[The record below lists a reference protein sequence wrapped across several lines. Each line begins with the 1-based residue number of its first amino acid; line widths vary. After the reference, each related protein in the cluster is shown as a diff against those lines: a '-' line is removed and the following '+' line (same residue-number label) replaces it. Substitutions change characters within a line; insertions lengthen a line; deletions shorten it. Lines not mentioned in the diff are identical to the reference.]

1 MKNSSVKWVRL
12 GDYIEWC
19 DERNTAG
26 RNYPVIGIN
35 RDKTFMPTVANL
47 DGVDITKY
55 KIVSKGM
62 FVFSGMQTGR
72 DICIRIGLY
81 DKAQPALISPAYTTF
96 FINKEN
102 DVLPEYFFM
111 YFYREE
117 SDRYGWFISDS
128 SVRANLDW
136 PRFLDIEIPLPSVA
150 EQQKVVNAWRAFR
163 EIKEQNE
170 AKAAPLMQLCQSYI
184 QELKHKY
191 PMQEIGPY
199 IQECDERNTD
209 LNIKLSQGI
218 ANTKVFQSP
227 KQVALNSKSDKIV
240 RTGQFGYNRATTRN
254 GEKISIA
261 YRLGADCTVSSAYCV
276 FKITHEEI
284 LDPYFL
290 WMWVARPEFD
300 RYARYMSKGSAH
312 EFFEFDEMCRVK
324 IPLPPIEVQQAIV
337 NIYKCA
343 NEAKRIAEEA
353 DRLSREVC
361 PALLQHVIH
370 S

>member
-1 MKNSSVKWVRL
+1 MESSSVKWVRL
-12 GDYIEWC
+12 GDYIEQC

-26 RNYPVIGIN
+26 NNYPVIGIN

-47 DGVDITKY
+47 DGVDIAKY
-55 KIVSKGM
+55 KIVSKGI

-81 DKAQPALISPAYTTF
+81 DKDQPALISPAYTTF

-111 YFYREE
+111 YFNRDE

-343 NEAKRIAEEA
+343 NEAKLIVEEA